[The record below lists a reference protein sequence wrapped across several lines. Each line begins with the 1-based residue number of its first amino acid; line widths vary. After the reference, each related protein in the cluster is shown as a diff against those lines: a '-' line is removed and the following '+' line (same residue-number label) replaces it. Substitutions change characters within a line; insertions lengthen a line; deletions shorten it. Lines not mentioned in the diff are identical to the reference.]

1 MPARDRA
8 VMPQDLGCNL
18 RINPQA
24 ADVRILSP
32 CFTSW
37 MVVTVSA
44 ETQASARDNRR
55 YCSLSDVSCRGWMT
69 LVEDP
74 CTDSPVNAR
83 IPDPRLADALAS
95 GKDDQQK

>member
-1 MPARDRA
+1 
-8 VMPQDLGCNL
+8 
-18 RINPQA
+18 
-24 ADVRILSP
+24 
-32 CFTSW
+32 
-37 MVVTVSA
+37 
-44 ETQASARDNRR
+44 
-55 YCSLSDVSCRGWMT
+55 MT